1 MPGYSATEEIDV
13 FATGGSVG
21 DEYLR
26 RMQAASQNPATMQ
39 DYQTEAERLSFL
51 LPQTRRPTLY
61 DMASDLSRGLSEQ
74 AASGRPPSVGY
85 GLAAGFNLFSEGA
98 ELRRQKREQQK
109 QQLMQAAYESV
120 EKTRAEAK
128 ALAEKAGTYEFEIEL
143 ERAKK
148 GQQGL
153 FGGLNSTEGRA
164 LDFLA
169 RYRANPSL
177 KETNPAEY
185 DAAVAFLAS
194 KFKTIIVDGNTV
206 TVPVYDVAK
215 LFGETPSTTATPPS
229 GGPTKMPT
237 TINTQEDYDTW
248 VGSLPSGTQY
258 EDSGGYVRTKP

>member
-1 MPGYSATEEIDV
+1 MPGYVATEEIDV
-13 FATGGSVG
+13 FANGGSVG

-39 DYQTEAERLSFL
+39 NYQDEAQRLSFL

-61 DMASDLSRGLSEQ
+61 DMASSLSQGLAEQ

-109 QQLMQAAYESV
+109 QQLMQAAYDSV
-120 EKTRAEAK
+120 EKKRAESK

-143 ERAKK
+143 ERAKT

-153 FGGLNSTEGRA
+153 FGGLNSVEGRA
-164 LDFLA
+164 LDFLT
-169 RYRANPSL
+169 RYRANPAI
-177 KETNPAEY
+177 KDTNPAEY

-194 KFKTIIVDGNTV
+194 KFKTIIVDGNTI

-215 LFGETPSTTATPPS
+215 LFGETPKEPVSSA
-229 GGPTKMPT
+229 GATKMPT
-237 TINTQEDYDTW
+237 TINSQSDYDSW
-248 VGSLPSGTQY
+248 IESLPTGTQY
-258 EDSGGYVRTKP
+258 EDSGGNIRTKP

>member
-1 MPGYSATEEIDV
+1 MPGYMPTEEIDV
-13 FATGGSVG
+13 FATGRGVG

-39 DYQTEAERLSFL
+39 DYQAEAERLSFL

-61 DMASDLSRGLSEQ
+61 DMASDLSRGLAEQ

-98 ELRRQKREQQK
+98 ELRRKKREQQK
-109 QQLMQAAYESV
+109 EQLMQVAYQSV
-120 EKTRAEAK
+120 EKKRAESK

-143 ERAKK
+143 ERAKT

-153 FGGLNSTEGRA
+153 FGGLNSVEGRA

-177 KETNPAEY
+177 KITLPAEY
-185 DAAVAFLAS
+185 DTAVAVLAS
-194 KFKTIIVDGNTV
+194 KFKTIIVDGNTI

-215 LFGETPSTTATPPS
+215 LFGETPSTTATAAAAAATATAPS
-229 GGPTKMPT
+229 
-237 TINTQEDYDTW
+237 
-248 VGSLPSGTQY
+248 VGT
-258 EDSGGYVRTKP
+258 VRTKP